1 MANTIK
7 NLNEIWDETK
17 QILVEKDYFDRVVF
31 DTYFNETRLYKLTA
45 DSAIVVVLTKLQK
58 AILDQEAWRI
68 EECLNQ
74 VTGSEISCN
83 VMIQD
88 DINEFNFD
96 KNVKKPSF
104 DEKDNIIDDFT
115 FDNFIVGQSN
125 KECYSAALAC
135 AYNPINFLYSP
146 LFIYGNSGLGKTHL
160 LHSIGNY
167 VKKNS
172 PELKIIYMTS
182 DQFITSVYNSAKN
195 NCLDEF
201 KEKMKS
207 LDVLLLDDIQFLAG
221 NKEKTH
227 EILFNIFNE
236 LHKNK
241 KSIVLTSDHKPR
253 EIKGLEE
260 RLVSRFS
267 NGLIFGIDSP
277 EFETALKILKFK
289 LENRSVDCASIS
301 EDVLIYVATNYS
313 QDVRRLEG
321 ALNRLIFFSIQYG
334 KNQEIDFKLAMEA
347 FKDDLEIAQKDVLTF
362 SKIKKC
368 ISEYYGFSKQQLTS
382 KAKTK
387 NISDARHIAMYLCR
401 KHLDV
406 PYTKIGEEFGKRDHS
421 TVMNACNKIDKKL
434 KTDIALNLAIK
445 DIEKSLISE

>member
-1 MANTIK
+1 MLEATT
-7 NLNEIWDETK
+7 NLNLIWDKTK
-17 QILVEKDYFDRVVF
+17 KILSERDYFDTVVF
-31 DTYFNETRLYKLTA
+31 DTYFEDTRLYKINGDT
-45 DSAIVVVLTKLQK
+45 AIVVVLTKLQK

-68 EECLNQ
+68 EECLKE
-74 VTGSEISCN
+74 VTGQEVSCN
-83 VMIQD
+83 ILIQD
-88 DINEFNFD
+88 DINEFRYAETP
-96 KNVKKPSF
+96 VKPSF
-104 DEKDNIIDDFT
+104 EIKDNIIKEFT
-115 FDNFIVGQSN
+115 FENFVVGLSN
-125 KECYSAALAC
+125 KECHNAALAC

-172 PELKIIYMTS
+172 PELQVTYMTS
-182 DQFITSVYNSAKN
+182 DQFITGVYNAAKN
-195 NCLDEF
+195 NCLDDF
-201 KEKMKS
+201 KNRLRS

-241 KSIVLTSDHKPR
+241 KSIVLTSDHKPN

-277 EFETALKILKFK
+277 EFSTALEILKRK
-289 LENRSVDCASIS
+289 ISNRSMDCSSIS
-301 EDVLIYVATNYS
+301 EEVLAYIATNYS

-321 ALNRLIFFSIQYG
+321 ALNRLIFYSIQYG
-334 KNQEIDFKLAMEA
+334 ENKEIDFKLAMEA
-347 FKDDLEIAQKDVLTF
+347 FRDNMVITQRDELTI
-362 SKIKKC
+362 SKIKKA
-368 ISEYYGFSKQQLTS
+368 INEYYGLTRNQLISKT
-382 KAKTK
+382 KTK
-387 NISDARHIAMYLCR
+387 NISDARHIAIYLCR

-406 PYTKIGEEFGKRDHS
+406 PYKKIGEEFGRRDHS
-421 TVMNACNKIDKKL
+421 TVMSACRKIDKKL

-445 DIEKSLISE
+445 EIEKLLFKE

>member
-1 MANTIK
+1 MDTTL
-7 NLNEIWDETK
+7 NLNEIWNQTK
-17 QILVEKDYFDRVVF
+17 QVLLQKDYFDSVVF
-31 DTYFNETRLYKLTA
+31 NTYFEETRLYKLNKEA
-45 DSAIVVVLTKLQK
+45 AIVVVLTKLQK

-68 EECLNQ
+68 EECLKE
-74 VTGSEISCN
+74 VTGFEVACN
-83 VMIQD
+83 ILIQD
-88 DINEFNFD
+88 DINEFKYSNNTVKPNF
-96 KNVKKPSF
+96 
-104 DEKDNIIDDFT
+104 EIKDNIISDFT
-115 FDNFIVGQSN
+115 FENFVVGQSN

-135 AYNPINFLYSP
+135 AYNPHNFLYSP

-172 PELKIIYMTS
+172 PEMNVLYMTS
-182 DQFITSVYNSAKN
+182 DQFITGVYNAAKSN
-195 NCLDEF
+195 SLDDF
-201 KEKMKS
+201 KERLKT

-277 EFETALKILKFK
+277 EFETALKILKVK
-289 LENRSVDCASIS
+289 LSNRSIDCSSIN
-301 EDVLIYVATNYS
+301 EDVLTYIATNYS

-334 KNQEIDFKLAMEA
+334 DNKEIDFKLAMEA
-347 FKDDLEIAQKDVLTF
+347 FKDDVEITQKDELTINR
-362 SKIKKC
+362 IKKC
-368 ISEYYGFSKQQLTS
+368 INEYYGLTKQQLVS
-382 KAKTK
+382 KTKTK
-387 NISDARHIAMYLCR
+387 NITDARHIAMFMCR

-406 PYTKIGEEFGKRDHS
+406 PYMKIGDEFGKRDHS
-421 TVMNACNKIDKKL
+421 TVMNACRKIEKKL
-434 KTDIALNLAIK
+434 KSDIALNLAIK
-445 DIEKSLISE
+445 DIEKLLFND